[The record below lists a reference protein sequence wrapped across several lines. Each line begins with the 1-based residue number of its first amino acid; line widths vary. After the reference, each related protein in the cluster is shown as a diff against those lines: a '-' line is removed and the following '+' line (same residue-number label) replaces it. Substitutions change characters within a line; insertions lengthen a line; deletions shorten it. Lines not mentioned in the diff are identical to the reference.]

1 MAKLFDVDG
10 NEVEAYTQ
18 DELKA
23 KQEEAIAEH
32 LKNNP
37 DKSAEVEKLR
47 ADLEA
52 AKKKI
57 KESEDG
63 GGASDQQKARLKA
76 AKEEAENALKTTIEK
91 FSSEVNALKE
101 TITSGTKNKVMKALS
116 KGDKDM
122 EAKLD
127 LKYKSLM
134 KTGDYDNTEEGITK
148 ALTEAAT
155 IVMGAAPA
163 PNFLDGMASAGD
175 RGLPQKGGAG
185 KPETEN
191 AKAMRSVLGISD
203 KDAEKYAGID
213 ATK

>member
-10 NEVEAYTQ
+10 NEVEAFTQ
-18 DELKA
+18 EELKA

-37 DKSAEVEKLR
+37 DKSAEVAKLK
-47 ADLEA
+47 ADLDA
-52 AKKKI
+52 ATKKI
-57 KESEDG
+57 KESEEG

-76 AKEEAENALKTTIEK
+76 AKEEAENALKSTVEK

-101 TITSGTKNKVMKALS
+101 TITSATKNKVMKALS
-116 KGDKDM
+116 KGDKDL
-122 EAKLD
+122 EAKLE

-134 KTGDYDNTEEGITK
+134 KTGDYDHSEEGITK

-155 IVMGAAPA
+155 IVSGAAPA
-163 PNFLDGMASAGD
+163 PNFMDNISGAGD
-175 RGLPQKGGAG
+175 RGAVQKNGAA

-191 AKAMRSVLGISD
+191 AKAMRNVLGISD
-203 KDAEKYAGID
+203 KDAEKYAGVD

>member
-32 LKNNP
+32 LKSNP
-37 DKSAEVEKLR
+37 DKSAEVSRLQ
-47 ADLEA
+47 ADLDA

-57 KESEDG
+57 KESEEG
-63 GGASDQQKARLKA
+63 GNASDQQKARLKA
-76 AKEEAENALKTTIEK
+76 AKEDAENALKTTIEK

-116 KGDKDM
+116 KGDKEM

-134 KTGDYDNTEEGITK
+134 KTGDYENTEEGITK

-155 IVMGAAPA
+155 IVMGAAPT
-163 PNFLDGMASAGD
+163 PNFMDGMASAGE
-175 RGLPQKGGAG
+175 RGQAQKGGAG

-203 KDAEKYAGID
+203 KDAEKYSGID